1 MNTPTGFMETTNMST
16 LWDIIVENGGITIEN
31 VHSIKTQ
38 FIEAAKQ
45 FNQFGY
51 HPNLVE
57 MNKKFLTVFLSSGQG
72 PVTSEEIQQTKKA
85 QFERE
90 LNVKQQ
96 EFHEAVNKVVPP
108 VPKFQ
113 DDMDTPI
120 SEMEKLIAE
129 TIAQRNFEMEQI
141 HQKHWN
147 PKQPVESTP
156 NSSIKYITIGEE
168 VKLEDAFK
176 KHDKKNDREQYRE
189 KDKERKTLSWSPNL
203 VEDEHIQF
211 SINEDPLQ
219 NIFSKLKPMPDKT
232 QLLVDEIASL
242 HKKIDTLIELLMIN
256 KKIEE

>member
-1 MNTPTGFMETTNMST
+1 MNTPTGFMESTNMST

-38 FIEAAKQ
+38 FIESAKQ

-57 MNKKFLTVFLSSGQG
+57 MNKKFLTVFLSSARS

-147 PKQPVESTP
+147 LKQPQESSSIP

-168 VKLEDAFK
+168 VKPEDVFK
-176 KHDKKNDREQYRE
+176 KQDKKNDRE
-189 KDKERKTLSWSPNL
+189 KDKEKKSLSWSPNL
-203 VEDEHIQF
+203 VEDEDEHT
-211 SINEDPLQ
+211 INEDPLQ
-219 NIFSKLKPMPDKT
+219 NIFSKLKPMPDNT
-232 QLLVDEIASL
+232 QLLIDEIASL
-242 HKKIDTLIELLMIN
+242 HKKIDTLIEMLSIT

>member
-1 MNTPTGFMETTNMST
+1 
-16 LWDIIVENGGITIEN
+16 
-31 VHSIKTQ
+31 
-38 FIEAAKQ
+38 
-45 FNQFGY
+45 
-51 HPNLVE
+51 
-57 MNKKFLTVFLSSGQG
+57 MNKKFLTVFLSSGRT

-90 LNVKQQ
+90 LNAKQQ

-120 SEMEKLIAE
+120 SEMERLIAE

-147 PKQPVESTP
+147 PKQSQD
-156 NSSIKYITIGEE
+156 SSIKYITIGEE
-168 VKLEDAFK
+168 VKPEDVF
-176 KHDKKNDREQYRE
+176 KKNDKE
-189 KDKERKTLSWSPNL
+189 KEKKTLSWSPNL

-242 HKKIDTLIELLMIN
+242 HKKIDTLIELLSIT
-256 KKIEE
+256 KKN